1 MNTYEEEQLHY
12 KGGSAIKTSTEMT
25 VKEWI
30 ITLLIMAIPI
40 VNLVMLFI
48 WGFGNPDPRRNFA
61 RATLIWMA
69 ISIGLFIIIY
79 IIIIVF
85 FLAAFQ
91 GLNY

>member
-1 MNTYEEEQLHY
+1 MNTYEEGQLHY
-12 KGGSAIKTSTEMT
+12 KDGSAIKTSTEMT

-69 ISIGLFIIIY
+69 ISIGLFIIFY

>member
-1 MNTYEEEQLHY
+1 MNTYEEDRLHY
-12 KGGSAIKTSTEMT
+12 KDAPVKTSTEMT
-25 VKEWI
+25 VMEWI
-30 ITLLIMAIPI
+30 ITMLIMVIPI

-69 ISIGLFIIIY
+69 ISLGLVIIIY

-85 FLAAFQ
+85 FFAAFQ